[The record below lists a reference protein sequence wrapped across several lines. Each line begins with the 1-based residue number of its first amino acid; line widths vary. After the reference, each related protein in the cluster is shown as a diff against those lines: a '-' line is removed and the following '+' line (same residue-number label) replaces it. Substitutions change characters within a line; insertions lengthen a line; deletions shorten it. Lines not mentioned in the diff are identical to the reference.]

1 MSKIKLYVYPHAKP
15 HVHDSIAEYVNT
27 VPLSKKGIED
37 HFDIVGPDD
46 ADYFYMGQ
54 LTNNVSLNSYNQNSW
69 QFLNKFPEK
78 HICDYEG
85 EGGQEY
91 GAGGVAIPQWLRNS
105 ILTINGP
112 LKTYSDLNIFTRP
125 TFSNLLVNIAKNRN
139 ESFSVPQE
147 KSVWFKGLLNCATR
161 QLLTIAMGHFE
172 GKLDFELN
180 NKWSGPSQVDSEI
193 QKNYIKKMNDNL
205 ISLCPRGS
213 GMDSVRLIETCY
225 YKRVPVLISDHDY
238 FMVGEP
244 IYDTSFCFRII
255 SNNPSDI
262 LNQVTEVYNRPI
274 KELIERAEAAR
285 EYFENVIRVY
295 FNDPTLTFIA
305 WLNNDRHK

>member
-15 HVHDSIAEYVNT
+15 HVHDGIAEYVNT

-37 HFDIVGPDD
+37 HFDVVGPND

-54 LTNNVSLNSYNQNSW
+54 LTNNASLNSYNQNSW
-69 QFLNKFPEK
+69 QFLAKFPEK

-91 GAGGVAIPQWLRNS
+91 GAGGVAIPDWLRKS

-112 LKTYSDLNIFTRP
+112 LKTYGDLNIFTRP
-125 TFSNLLVNIAKNRN
+125 TFSNLLVDIAKNRN
-139 ESFSVPQE
+139 EYFSVPKK
-147 KSVWFKGLLNCATR
+147 KSVWFKGLINCTTR
-161 QLLTIAMGHFE
+161 QLLTIAMSRFE
-172 GKLDFELN
+172 GELDFELN

-244 IYDTSFCFRII
+244 GYDTSFCFRII
-255 SNNPSDI
+255 SNDPADI
-262 LNQVTEVYNRPI
+262 LNQVVEIYNRPI
-274 KELIERAEAAR
+274 KELVERAEAAR
-285 EYFENVIRVY
+285 EYFEDVIRVY
-295 FNDPTLTFIA
+295 FNDPTLTFIK
-305 WLNNDRHK
+305 WLKR